1 MTAIDLKNALIHRI
15 AEIDDIS
22 FLQAIKTILD
32 SKTNSEVLTLTAKQR
47 DDIMAS
53 KKELENGL
61 FIESNNLD
69 KEIQKWLN
77 EK

>member
-1 MTAIDLKNALIHRI
+1 MTAIDLKSALIHRI
-15 AEIDDIS
+15 AEIDDIE

-61 FIESNNLD
+61 FIESNDLD
-69 KEIQKWLN
+69 KEIQEWLS

>member
-61 FIESNNLD
+61 FIESNDLD
-69 KEIQKWLN
+69 KEIQKWLS